1 MDDGLDIPEFLR
13 RKPETRDEQA
23 KRLRRMR
30 REARGEVRPVVTPP
44 AGAYKVQ
51 YDKRGHPLPR
61 NMEAS
66 SWALLAEIDKADKIK
81 EKEDEAA
88 KNERF
93 RILAAER
100 AERARIKREAKAV
113 QKATKF

>member
-1 MDDGLDIPEFLR
+1 
-13 RKPETRDEQA
+13 
-23 KRLRRMR
+23 
-30 REARGEVRPVVTPP
+30 
-44 AGAYKVQ
+44 
-51 YDKRGHPLPR
+51 
-61 NMEAS
+61 MEAS

-100 AERARIKREAKAV
+100 AERARIKREAKAA